1 MWYQSGLVGLLLAL
15 ISCASPSKYRIETSF
30 NEIRR
35 CPEYKM
41 SKNEI
46 KTPEGYIIQ
55 LDPECSICEKKS
67 DLCSISLLIKG
78 NNWIVLD
85 RGASLALLIDSQRF
99 DFTGHGTT
107 DGVYEIQNEKMTV
120 ARYYENVT
128 PELFR
133 KITTAQRVE
142 LIVRGRIATFYGEK
156 PDSGLLTPLLT
167 KTRMSALRYG
177 KKIEL
182 CGTFTLVNFQAF
194 RDFVARIDYKQ
205 LATNKDR

>member
-1 MWYQSGLVGLLLAL
+1 MWYQLGLIGLMVTF
-15 ISCASPSKYRIETSF
+15 ISCASPSKYKIETRY

-55 LDPECSICEKKS
+55 LDPECSICEEKS

-78 NNWIVLD
+78 NNWIVLGK
-85 RGASLALLIDSQRF
+85 GASLTLLIDSQRF
-99 DFTGHGTT
+99 DFTGYGTT

-133 KITTAQRVE
+133 QIATAQSVE
-142 LIVRGRIATFYGEK
+142 LIVRGRKATFYGEK
-156 PDSGLLTPLLT
+156 RDSGLLTPLLT
-167 KTRMSALRYG
+167 KTRMGALTYEEE
-177 KKIEL
+177 KEL
-182 CGTFTLVNFQAF
+182 RSTFTLVNFQALQ
-194 RDFVARIDYKQ
+194 DFVSRIDNKQ
-205 LATNKDR
+205 IKTNERR